1 MKLHCLYII
10 MCILSLL
17 SLAGCSEDAV
27 LLNGQTNVSGKT
39 LLTLNFSIEG
49 EDAASRAVDDD
60 APEHPAAAWE
70 NNIVTLQVFIKHAD
84 NTWEAP
90 IYLWDITGSPY
101 TIELDEL
108 DLTQTTVYVGANLTM
123 AQAQAFIQQE
133 TDDAAY
139 TFTNNAFDLVTDLS
153 PYSTDNADLTGRRH
167 MAMFCTEG
175 IAPQVI
181 ETDEDGKSTKYT
193 TSRFSLKRMVAKI
206 LVTCEADETL
216 TGGETNV
223 DYVPVSESFEGWIRQ
238 SDVKYLVNG
247 LNRKTFIMQ
256 QINSEVSEAQAY
268 ANVVDPNN
276 ELSVT
281 NANNDDFY
289 FQPIEGE
296 YDSPYLRATLPFAE
310 AELSSYTEGIYCPE
324 NTFAL
329 DETITLEGQQAQIT
343 HVCVAAKF
351 TPRNLQVEYDLFN
364 YVAEQQD
371 IEPDIKEDI
380 EELRPS
386 NIDEVVTVECPSE
399 AVARQLLLSSLQR
412 ANNRNGFPEGTYFYH
427 NKEKAFYTYGAMGR
441 DGVSMDDIDTN
452 PGVFGDFVPYIGGWG
467 YYYTYVDNRKDY
479 NPTPDDWNEFY
490 RHGQVERNRYY
501 ILNITGF
508 SRPGSS
514 VTNPNYIM
522 VHTYSLPWEKG
533 GSGEITLNPED
544 EIK

>member
-1 MKLHCLYII
+1 M
-10 MCILSLL
+10 L

-27 LLNGQTNVSGKT
+27 LPDGQTNVSDKT

-49 EDAASRAVDDD
+49 EDTASRAVDDD
-60 APEHPAAAWE
+60 DPEHPAATWE

-153 PYSTDNADLTGRRH
+153 PYSTENSDLTGRRH
-167 MAMFCTEG
+167 IAMFCTEG
-175 IAPQVI
+175 IAPQEI
-181 ETDEDGKSTKYT
+181 ETDEDGKPTKYT
-193 TSRFSLKRMVAKI
+193 TSGFSLKRMVAKI
-206 LVTCEADETL
+206 LVTCKADETL

-289 FQPIEGE
+289 FQPIEIEGE

-351 TPRNLQVEYDLFN
+351 TPKNLRVEYDLFD
-364 YVAEQQD
+364 YVANQQD
-371 IEPDIKEDI
+371 IEQNVKNAIAQ
-380 EELRPS
+380 LRPS
-386 NIDEVVTVECPSE
+386 DGNSGEIVNIECPSE

-452 PGVFGDFVPYIGGWG
+452 PGVFGVFVPYIGGWG
-467 YYYTYVDNRKDY
+467 YYYTYVDNRKGY

-508 SRPGSS
+508 TQPGSS

-522 VHTYSLPWEKG
+522 VHTYSFPWIDG

-544 EIK
+544 EKRE

>member
-1 MKLHCLYII
+1 MKRSGLYII
-10 MCILSLL
+10 MCIFGLL
-17 SLAGCSEDAV
+17 GWAGCSEDAM
-27 LLNGQTNVSGKT
+27 LPDGQTNVPSKT
-39 LLTLNFSIEG
+39 LLTLNFAIEG
-49 EDAASRAVDDD
+49 ENAASRAEGDDS
-60 APEHPAAAWE
+60 PEHPAVDWE
-70 NNIVTLQVFIKHAD
+70 DDIVTLQVFIKHAD
-84 NTWEAP
+84 DTWEEP
-90 IYLWDITGSPY
+90 IYLWNITGSPY
-101 TIELDEL
+101 TIKLNDL
-108 DLTQTTVYVGANLTM
+108 DLTETTVYVGANLTM
-123 AQAQAFIQQE
+123 EQTQAFIRQE
-133 TDDAAY
+133 TEQSAY
-139 TFTNNAFDLVTDLS
+139 TFSTNAFDLVTDFS
-153 PYSTDNADLTGRRH
+153 PYSTVDTDLTGRRH
-167 MAMFCTEG
+167 IAMFCTEG
-175 IAPQVI
+175 IKPKVTETSEDEEATPI
-181 ETDEDGKSTKYT
+181 EYT
-193 TSRFSLKRMVAKI
+193 GQFTLKRLVAKI
-206 LVTCEADETL
+206 LVTCKTDEN
-216 TGGETNV
+216 G
-223 DYVPVSESFEGWIRQ
+223 YVPVSNKNAENFEGWIRQ

-256 QINSEVSEAQAY
+256 QINGEVSEAQAY

-351 TPRNLQVEYDLFN
+351 TPKNLRVEYDLFD
-364 YVAEQQD
+364 YVANQQD
-371 IEPDIKEDI
+371 IEQNVKNAIAQ
-380 EELRPS
+380 LRPS
-386 NIDEVVTVECPSE
+386 DGNSGEIVNIECPSE

-427 NKEKAFYTYGAMGR
+427 NEEKAFYTYGAMGR

-467 YYYTYVDNRKDY
+467 YYYTYVDNREDY
-479 NPTPDDWNEFY
+479 ELTPNDWNEFY

-501 ILNITGF
+501 ILNITRF
-508 SRPGSS
+508 TRPGSS

-522 VHTYSLPWEKG
+522 VHTYSFPWKDG

>member
-1 MKLHCLYII
+1 
-10 MCILSLL
+10 MCIFSLL

-27 LLNGQTNVSGKT
+27 LPDGQTNVSDKT

-49 EDAASRAVDDD
+49 EDTASRAVDDD
-60 APEHPAAAWE
+60 DPEHPAATWE

-84 NTWEAP
+84 GTWEEP

-101 TIELDEL
+101 TVELDDL

-139 TFTNNAFDLVTDLS
+139 TFTNNVFDLVTDLS
-153 PYSTDNADLTGRRH
+153 PYSTENSDLTGRRH
-167 MAMFCTEG
+167 IAMFCTKG
-175 IAPQVI
+175 IKPKVTETSEDEEATPI
-181 ETDEDGKSTKYT
+181 EYT
-193 TSRFSLKRMVAKI
+193 TGPFNLKRLVAKI
-206 LVTCEADETL
+206 LVTCKTD
-216 TGGETNV
+216 GNG
-223 DYVPVSESFEGWIRQ
+223 YVPVSNKNAENFEGWIRQ

-329 DETITLEGQQAQIT
+329 DETITFEGQQAQIT

-427 NKEKAFYTYGAMGR
+427 NKVKAFYTYGAMGR

-467 YYYTYVDNRKDY
+467 YYYTYVDNREDY
-479 NPTPDDWNEFY
+479 ELTPNGWNEFY

-501 ILNITGF
+501 ILNITRF
-508 SRPGSS
+508 TRPGSS

>member
-1 MKLHCLYII
+1 MKRSGLYII
-10 MCILSLL
+10 MCIFGLL
-17 SLAGCSEDAV
+17 GWAGCSEDAM
-27 LLNGQTNVSGKT
+27 LPDEQTNVPSKT
-39 LLTLNFSIEG
+39 LLTLNFAIEG
-49 EDAASRAVDDD
+49 ENAASRSGDDE
-60 APEHPAAAWE
+60 PEHPAADWE
-70 NNIVTLQVFIKHAD
+70 DDIVTLQVFIKHAD
-84 NTWEAP
+84 DTWEDP

-101 TIELDEL
+101 TIELNDL
-108 DLTQTTVYVGANLTM
+108 DLTETTVYVGANLTM
-123 AQAQAFIQQE
+123 EQTQAFIRQK
-133 TDDAAY
+133 TDGSAY
-139 TFTNNAFDLVTDLS
+139 TFSTNAFDLVTDFS
-153 PYSTDNADLTGRRH
+153 PYSTVDTDLTGRRH
-167 MAMFCTEG
+167 IAMFCTKG
-175 IAPQVI
+175 IKPEVTETSEDEEATPI
-181 ETDEDGKSTKYT
+181 EYT
-193 TSRFSLKRMVAKI
+193 GQFTLKRLVAKI
-206 LVTCEADETL
+206 LVTCKTDEN
-216 TGGETNV
+216 G
-223 DYVPVSESFEGWIRQ
+223 YVPVLNKNAENFEGWIRQ

-467 YYYTYVDNRKDY
+467 YYYTYVDNREDY
-479 NPTPDDWNEFY
+479 ELTPNDWNEFY

-501 ILNITGF
+501 ILNITRF
-508 SRPGSS
+508 TRPGSS

-522 VHTYSLPWEKG
+522 VHTYSLPWKEG

>member
-1 MKLHCLYII
+1 MKRSGLYII
-10 MCILSLL
+10 MCIFGLL
-17 SLAGCSEDAV
+17 GWAGCSEDAM
-27 LLNGQTNVSGKT
+27 LPDEQTNVPSKT
-39 LLTLNFSIEG
+39 LLTLNFAIEG
-49 EDAASRAVDDD
+49 ENAASRAEGDDS
-60 APEHPAAAWE
+60 PEHPAVDWE
-70 NNIVTLQVFIKHAD
+70 DDIVTLQVFIKHAD
-84 NTWEAP
+84 DTWEEP

-101 TIELDEL
+101 TIKLNDL
-108 DLTQTTVYVGANLTM
+108 DLTETTVYVGANLTM
-123 AQAQAFIQQE
+123 EQTQAFIQQE

-153 PYSTDNADLTGRRH
+153 PYSTENSDLTGRRH
-167 MAMFCTEG
+167 IAMFCTEG
-175 IAPQVI
+175 IVPQVI
-181 ETDEDGKSTKYT
+181 EKDEDGKPTKYT
-193 TSRFSLKRMVAKI
+193 TSGFSLKRMVAKI
-206 LVTCEADETL
+206 LVTCKADETI
-216 TGGETNV
+216 TDGETNV

-247 LNRKTFIMQ
+247 LNRKTYIMQ
-256 QINSEVSEAQAY
+256 QIDPKATEPY

-276 ELSVT
+276 RLSESVS
-281 NANNDDFY
+281 NNGDFY
-289 FQPIEGE
+289 FQPIEGA
-296 YDSPYLRATLPFAE
+296 YDSPYLRSALPFVKTS
-310 AELSSYTEGIYCPE
+310 LSSYTEGIYCPE

-329 DETITLEGQQAQIT
+329 DETIQLEGQQPQIT

-351 TPRNLQVEYDLFN
+351 TPQNLWVEYDLFD
-364 YVAEQQD
+364 YVANQQN
-371 IEPDIKEDI
+371 IEPEVKEAIKQ
-380 EELRPS
+380 LRPS
-386 NIDEVVTVECPSE
+386 DGKPGDVVEIECTSE
-399 AVARQLLLSSLQR
+399 AVASQLLLSSLQR

-427 NKEKAFYTYGAMGR
+427 NKKKAFYTYGAMGR

-467 YYYTYVDNRKDY
+467 YYYTYVDNREDY
-479 NPTPDDWNEFY
+479 ELTPNDWNEFY

>member
-1 MKLHCLYII
+1 MKRSGLYII
-10 MCILSLL
+10 MCIFGLL
-17 SLAGCSEDAV
+17 GWAGCSEDAM
-27 LLNGQTNVSGKT
+27 LPDGQTNVPSKT
-39 LLTLNFSIEG
+39 LLTLNFAIEG
-49 EDAASRAVDDD
+49 ENAASRAEGDDS
-60 APEHPAAAWE
+60 PEHPAVDWE
-70 NNIVTLQVFIKHAD
+70 DDIVTLQVFIKHAD
-84 NTWEAP
+84 DTWEEP

-101 TIELDEL
+101 TIKLNDL
-108 DLTQTTVYVGANLTM
+108 DLTETTVYVGANLTM
-123 AQAQAFIQQE
+123 EQTQAFIRQE
-133 TDDAAY
+133 TEQSAY
-139 TFTNNAFDLVTDLS
+139 TFSTNAFDLVTDFS
-153 PYSTDNADLTGRRH
+153 PYSTVDTDLTGRRH
-167 MAMFCTEG
+167 IAMFCTEG
-175 IAPQVI
+175 IKPKVTETSEDEEATPI
-181 ETDEDGKSTKYT
+181 EYT
-193 TSRFSLKRMVAKI
+193 GQFTLKRLVAKI
-206 LVTCEADETL
+206 LVTCKTDEN
-216 TGGETNV
+216 G
-223 DYVPVSESFEGWIRQ
+223 YVPVSNKNAENFEGWIRQ

-256 QINSEVSEAQAY
+256 QINGEVSEAQAY

-351 TPRNLQVEYDLFN
+351 TPKNLRVEYDLFD
-364 YVAEQQD
+364 YVANQQD
-371 IEPDIKEDI
+371 IEQNVKNAIAQ
-380 EELRPS
+380 LRPS
-386 NIDEVVTVECPSE
+386 DGNSGEIVNIECPSE

-427 NKEKAFYTYGAMGR
+427 NEEKAFYTYGAMGR

-467 YYYTYVDNRKDY
+467 YYYTYVDNREDY
-479 NPTPDDWNEFY
+479 ELTPNDWNEFY

-501 ILNITGF
+501 ILNITRF
-508 SRPGSS
+508 TRPGSS

-522 VHTYSLPWEKG
+522 VHTYSFPWKDG

>member
-84 NTWEAP
+84 NTWEEP

-101 TIELDEL
+101 TIELNDL
-108 DLTQTTVYVGANLTM
+108 DLTETTVYVGANLTM
-123 AQAQAFIQQE
+123 EQTQAFIRQK
-133 TDDAAY
+133 TDGSAY
-139 TFTNNAFDLVTDLS
+139 TFSTNAFDLVTDFS
-153 PYSTDNADLTGRRH
+153 PYSTVDTDLTGRRH
-167 MAMFCTEG
+167 IAMFCTEG
-175 IAPQVI
+175 IKPKVTETSEDEEATPI
-181 ETDEDGKSTKYT
+181 EYT
-193 TSRFSLKRMVAKI
+193 TGPFNLKRLVAKI
-206 LVTCEADETL
+206 LVTCKTD
-216 TGGETNV
+216 GNG
-223 DYVPVSESFEGWIRQ
+223 YVPVSNKNAESFEGWIRQ

-296 YDSPYLRATLPFAE
+296 YDSLYLRATLPFAE

-427 NKEKAFYTYGAMGR
+427 NEEKAFYTYGAMGR

-452 PGVFGDFVPYIGGWG
+452 PGVFGDFVPYVGGWG
-467 YYYTYVDNRKDY
+467 YYYTYVDNREDY
-479 NPTPDDWNEFY
+479 ELTPNDRDEFY

-522 VHTYSLPWEKG
+522 VHTYSFPWKNG

>member
-10 MCILSLL
+10 MCIFSLL

-27 LLNGQTNVSGKT
+27 LPDGQTNVSDKT

-49 EDAASRAVDDD
+49 EDMASRAVDDD
-60 APEHPAAAWE
+60 DPEHPAATWE

-84 NTWEAP
+84 GTWEEP

-101 TIELDEL
+101 TVELDDL

-153 PYSTDNADLTGRRH
+153 PYSTENSDLTGRRH
-167 MAMFCTEG
+167 IAMFCTEG

-181 ETDEDGKSTKYT
+181 ETDEDGKPTKYT
-193 TSRFSLKRMVAKI
+193 TSGFSLKRMVAKI
-206 LVTCEADETL
+206 LVTCKADETI
-216 TGGETNV
+216 TDGETNV
-223 DYVPVSESFEGWIRQ
+223 DYVPVFESFEGWIRQ

-256 QINSEVSEAQAY
+256 RIDDEAQPY

-276 ELSVT
+276 KLFVT

-310 AELSSYTEGIYCPE
+310 AELNSYTEGIYCPE

-329 DETITLEGQQAQIT
+329 DETIQLEGQQPQIT

-351 TPRNLQVEYDLFN
+351 TPQNLWVEYDLFD
-364 YVAEQQD
+364 YVANQQN
-371 IEPDIKEDI
+371 IEPEVKEAIKQ
-380 EELRPS
+380 LRPS
-386 NIDEVVTVECPSE
+386 DGKPGDIVEIECTSE
-399 AVARQLLLSSLQR
+399 AVASQLLLSSLQL
-412 ANNRNGFPEGTYFYH
+412 ANNRNEFPEGTYFYH
-427 NKEKAFYTYGAMGR
+427 NEEKTFYTYGAMGR
-441 DGVSMDDIDTN
+441 NATMDDIETN
-452 PGVFGDFVPYIGGWG
+452 PGVFGDFVPYVGGWG

-508 SRPGSS
+508 TQPGSS

-522 VHTYSLPWEKG
+522 VHTYSFPWIDG

-544 EIK
+544 EIRE

>member
-10 MCILSLL
+10 MCIFSLL

-27 LLNGQTNVSGKT
+27 LPDGQTNVSDKT

-49 EDAASRAVDDD
+49 EDTASRAVDDD
-60 APEHPAAAWE
+60 DPEHPAATWE

-84 NTWEAP
+84 GTWEEP

-101 TIELDEL
+101 TVELDDL

-153 PYSTDNADLTGRRH
+153 PYSTENSDLTGRRH
-167 MAMFCTEG
+167 IAMFCTEG

-181 ETDEDGKSTKYT
+181 ETDEDGKPTKYT
-193 TSRFSLKRMVAKI
+193 TSGFSLKRMVAKI

-256 QINSEVSEAQAY
+256 RIDDEAQPY

-276 ELSVT
+276 RLSESVS
-281 NANNDDFY
+281 NNGDFY
-289 FQPIEGE
+289 FQPIEGA
-296 YDSPYLRATLPFAE
+296 YDSPYLRSALPFVKTS
-310 AELSSYTEGIYCPE
+310 LSSYTEGIYCPE

-329 DETITLEGQQAQIT
+329 DETIQLEGQQPQIT

-351 TPRNLQVEYDLFN
+351 TPQNLWVEYDLFD
-364 YVAEQQD
+364 YVANQQN
-371 IEPDIKEDI
+371 IEPEVKEAIKQ
-380 EELRPS
+380 LRPS
-386 NIDEVVTVECPSE
+386 DGKPGDIVEIECTSE
-399 AVARQLLLSSLQR
+399 AVASQLLLSSLQL
-412 ANNRNGFPEGTYFYH
+412 ANNRNEFPEGTYFYH
-427 NKEKAFYTYGAMGR
+427 NEEKTFYTYGAMR
-441 DGVSMDDIDTN
+441 RNATMDDIETN
-452 PGVFGDFVPYIGGWG
+452 PGVFGDFVPYVGGWG

-508 SRPGSS
+508 TQPGSS

-522 VHTYSLPWEKG
+522 VHTYSFPWIDG

>member
-1 MKLHCLYII
+1 MKRSGLYII
-10 MCILSLL
+10 MCIFGLL
-17 SLAGCSEDAV
+17 GWAGCSEDAM
-27 LLNGQTNVSGKT
+27 LPDGQTNVPSKT
-39 LLTLNFSIEG
+39 LLTLNFAIEG
-49 EDAASRAVDDD
+49 ENAASRSGDDE
-60 APEHPAAAWE
+60 PEHPAADWE
-70 NNIVTLQVFIKHAD
+70 DDIVTLQVFIKHAD
-84 NTWEAP
+84 DTWEDP

-101 TIELDEL
+101 TIELNDL
-108 DLTQTTVYVGANLTM
+108 DLTETTVYVGANLTM
-123 AQAQAFIQQE
+123 EQTQAFIRQK
-133 TDDAAY
+133 TDGSAY
-139 TFTNNAFDLVTDLS
+139 TFSTNAFDLVTDFS
-153 PYSTDNADLTGRRH
+153 PYSTVDTDLTGRRH
-167 MAMFCTEG
+167 IAMFCTEG
-175 IAPQVI
+175 IKPKVTETSEDEEATPI
-181 ETDEDGKSTKYT
+181 EYT
-193 TSRFSLKRMVAKI
+193 TGPFNLKRLVAKI
-206 LVTCEADETL
+206 LVTCKTDEN
-216 TGGETNV
+216 G
-223 DYVPVSESFEGWIRQ
+223 YVPVSNKNAENFEGWIRQ

-289 FQPIEGE
+289 FQPIEGK

-386 NIDEVVTVECPSE
+386 NIAEVVTVECPSE

-427 NKEKAFYTYGAMGR
+427 NEAKAFYTYGAMGR

-452 PGVFGDFVPYIGGWG
+452 PGVFGDFVPYVGGWG

-479 NPTPDDWNEFY
+479 TPDDWNEFY

-508 SRPGSS
+508 TQPGSS

-522 VHTYSLPWEKG
+522 VHTYSFPWKDG

-544 EIK
+544 EIRE